1 MKKLIV
7 LFSAVAALAACSKN
21 EVVPAVSGENV
32 EISYKVAPRTK
43 ADPQAFDTNNKFASW
58 AYYLPNGKSWE
69 TNFKEAQIY
78 IGKDGE
84 EGATI
89 SYGNNV
95 WKDQTTS
102 YYWPKE
108 GSLTFFAYSL
118 NSNFLTNADQ
128 TDTHFTC
135 LNHESQYGIFGS
147 LNLDTHPNTDFLV
160 ADIAKDKTTNQNVYD
175 FNGVPTLFKHK
186 LSRVKF
192 AVKKKK
198 SDYPGATITLNS
210 ITFKNLVN
218 VMTYAQYLKVDEAK
232 GFTPDYIFDETGASR
247 SDQKYTTTDFEV
259 KSSAEFVPVPN
270 SNEDRYIYIP
280 QNFKNVKDANKIATI
295 EVKYTVTFKKGTS
308 ETDKGISE
316 TYTKTLKVKDIFDSW
331 EIGKRYTFNLIFSL
345 DEINWAPAVGDWEDV
360 ENTNGYE
367 IKNPEKVEK
376 VGDTTIQADGD
387 TTTDEQC

>member
-43 ADPQAFDTNNKFASW
+43 AAPQAFDTHNVFASW
-58 AYYLPNGKSWE
+58 AYYLPKGKWDE
-69 TNFKEAQIY
+69 NRTNAKIY
-78 IGKDGE
+78 IGKEGE

-95 WKDQTTS
+95 WKDQDNS

-108 GSLTFFAYSL
+108 GNLTFFAYSL
-118 NSNFLTNADQ
+118 NSKSLTNKFGN
-128 TDTHFTC
+128 DTHFTC

-147 LNLDTHPNTDFLV
+147 LNLDIHPNTDFLV
-160 ADIAKDKTTNQNVYD
+160 ADIASDKTANENVYD

-192 AVKKKK
+192 AVKKK

-218 VMTYAQYLKVDEAK
+218 VMTYSQFWKDANNDIIQ
-232 GFTPDYIFDETGASR
+232 DYIATEGASR
-247 SDQKYTTTDFEV
+247 SNQEYTKTDFEV
-259 KSSAEFVPVPN
+259 SSTAFVPVPN
-270 SNEDRYIYIP
+270 EVRYIYIP
-280 QNFKNVKDANKIATI
+280 QDFKNVTDATKIATI
-295 EVKYTVTFKKGTS
+295 EVKYTVTLKKGTS

-345 DEINWAPAVGDWEDV
+345 DEIKWAPAVGDWEDV

-367 IKNPEKVEK
+367 INVPDIKLPANNDHETEE
-376 VGDTTIQADGD
+376 AN
-387 TTTDEQC
+387 

>member
-43 ADPQAFDTNNKFASW
+43 AEPQAFDTKNVFASW
-58 AYYLPNGKSWE
+58 AYYLPAGKSWDNNA
-69 TNFKEAQIY
+69 TDAKIY
-78 IGKDGE
+78 IGKEGE
-84 EGATI
+84 HGVTI

-108 GSLTFFAYSL
+108 GNLTFFAYSL
-118 NSNFLTNADQ
+118 NSSSLTDKSGK
-128 TDTHFTC
+128 DIFFTC
-135 LNHESQYGIFGS
+135 LYHESQYGIHGT
-147 LNLDTHPNTDFLV
+147 LDLDVHPNTDFLV
-160 ADIAKDKTTNQNVYD
+160 ADIAKDKTANETAYK

-192 AVKKKK
+192 AVKKK

-218 VMTYAQYLKVDEAK
+218 GMTYTQYQKDAAK
-232 GFTPDYIFDETGASR
+232 GIYTPDYLFPGTKR
-247 SDQKYTTTDFEV
+247 TDQKYTETAFEV
-259 KSSAEFVPVPN
+259 SSSKAFDPVPDK
-270 SNEDRYIYIP
+270 NEVRYIYIP
-280 QNFKNVKDANKIATI
+280 QDFKGVTETDKIATI
-295 EVKYTVTFKKGTS
+295 EVKYTVTFK
-308 ETDKGISE
+308 DGISE
-316 TYTKTLKVKDIFDSW
+316 TYTKTLNVKNIFDSW

-345 DEINWAPAVGDWEDV
+345 DEIKWAPAVGDWED
-360 ENTNGYE
+360 E
-367 IKNPEKVEK
+367 IKNIDVVTGKVK
-376 VGDTTIQADGD
+376 PADGSTSVD
-387 TTTDEQC
+387 GNTTTDEQC

>member
-32 EISYKVAPRTK
+32 EIPYKVAPRTK
-43 ADPQAFDTNNKFASW
+43 ADPQAFDTKNKFASW
-58 AYYLPNGKSWE
+58 AYYLPSGKNWE
-69 TNFKEAQIY
+69 SNHNDAKIY
-78 IGKDGE
+78 IGKEGE

-89 SYGNNV
+89 SYGNSV
-95 WKDQTTS
+95 WKDQTIS

-108 GSLTFFAYSL
+108 GNLTFFAYSL
-118 NSNFLTNADQ
+118 NSNSLTDKSG

-135 LNHESQYGIFGS
+135 LNHDSQYGIFGS

-160 ADIAKDKTTNQNVYD
+160 ADIASDQTSNKEVYN

-192 AVKKKK
+192 AVKKK

-218 VMTYAQYLKVDEAK
+218 GMTYTQYQKDAAK
-232 GFTPDYIFDETGASR
+232 GIYTPDYLFPGTKR
-247 SDQKYTTTDFEV
+247 TDQKYTETAFEV
-259 KSSAEFVPVPN
+259 SSSKAFDPVPDK
-270 SNEDRYIYIP
+270 NEVRYIYIP
-280 QNFKNVKDANKIATI
+280 QDFKGVTETDKIATI
-295 EVKYTVTFKKGTS
+295 EVKYTVTFK
-308 ETDKGISE
+308 DGISE
-316 TYTKTLKVKDIFDSW
+316 TYTKTLNVKNIFDSW

-345 DEINWAPAVGDWEDV
+345 DEIKWAPAVGDWED
-360 ENTNGYE
+360 E
-367 IKNPEKVEK
+367 IKNIDVVTGEVKP
-376 VGDTTIQADGD
+376 ADGSTSVD
-387 TTTDEQC
+387 GNTTTDEQC

>member
-43 ADPQAFDTNNKFASW
+43 AETQTFDTKNVFASW
-58 AYYLPNGKSWE
+58 AYYLPKKSSWD
-69 TNFKEAQIY
+69 NNSKDAKIY
-78 IGKDGE
+78 IGKEGDDGIK
-84 EGATI
+84 I

-108 GSLTFFAYSL
+108 GKLTFFAYSL
-118 NSNFLTNADQ
+118 NSSSLTDKSG

-160 ADIAKDKTTNQNVYD
+160 ADIAKDKTANQNVYN

-192 AVKKKK
+192 AVKKKA
-198 SDYPGATITLNS
+198 DYANTTITLNS
-210 ITFKNLVN
+210 ITFKKLVYG
-218 VMTYAQYLKVDEAK
+218 MTYTQFKNDAAK
-232 GFTPDYIFDETGASR
+232 GIITDYIAPGTNRDKE
-247 SDQKYTTTDFEV
+247 QEYTKTDFEV
-259 KSSAEFVPVPN
+259 SSSTAFVPVPN
-270 SNEDRYIYIP
+270 EVRYIYIP
-280 QNFKNVKDANKIATI
+280 QDFKNVTDATKIATI
-295 EVKYTVTFKKGTS
+295 EVKYTVTLKKGTS

-316 TYTKTLKVKDIFDSW
+316 TYTKTLNVKDIFDSW

-345 DEINWAPAVGDWEDV
+345 DEIKWAPAVGDWED
-360 ENTNGYE
+360 E
-367 IKNPEKVEK
+367 IKNIDV
-376 VGDTTIQADGD
+376 VTGDVKPADSSIPVDGE
-387 TTTDEQC
+387 TTTDDQF

>member
-43 ADPQAFDTNNKFASW
+43 ADPQTFDTKNVFASW
-58 AYYLPNGKSWE
+58 AYYLPSGKKWSDNWKDAE
-69 TNFKEAQIY
+69 IF
-78 IGKDGE
+78 IGKEDE
-84 EGATI
+84 EGVTI
-89 SYGNNV
+89 SYGNKV
-95 WKDQTTS
+95 WRDQTTS
-102 YYWPKE
+102 HYWPKE

-118 NSNFLTNADQ
+118 NSNSLTDKSG

-135 LNHESQYGIFGS
+135 LNHDSQYGIFGS

-160 ADIAKDKTTNQNVYD
+160 ADIAKDKTANQNVYN

-192 AVKKKK
+192 AVKKK

-218 VMTYAQYLKVDEAK
+218 GMTYTQYQKDAAK
-232 GFTPDYIFDETGASR
+232 GIYTPDYLFPGTKR
-247 SDQKYTTTDFEV
+247 TDQKYTETAFEV
-259 KSSAEFVPVPN
+259 SSSKAFDPVPDK
-270 SNEDRYIYIP
+270 NEVRYIYIP
-280 QNFKNVKDANKIATI
+280 QDFKGVTETDKIATI
-295 EVKYTVTFKKGTS
+295 EVKYTVTFK
-308 ETDKGISE
+308 DGISE
-316 TYTKTLKVKDIFDSW
+316 TYTKTLNVKNIFDSW

-345 DEINWAPAVGDWEDV
+345 DEIKWAPAVGDWEDD
-360 ENTNGYE
+360 
-367 IKNPEKVEK
+367 IKNIDVVTGEVKPADGSTSV
-376 VGDTTIQADGD
+376 DGD

>member
-7 LFSAVAALAACSKN
+7 LISAVAALAACSKN

-43 ADPQAFDTNNKFASW
+43 ADPQAFDTHNVFASW
-58 AYYLPNGKSWE
+58 AYYLPSGKNWNANH
-69 TNFKEAQIY
+69 TDTEAKIY
-78 IGKDGE
+78 IGKEGE

-95 WKDQTTS
+95 WKDQKAS

-108 GSLTFFAYSL
+108 GKLTFFAYSL
-118 NSNFLTNADQ
+118 NSNSLTDKSG

-135 LNHESQYGIFGS
+135 LNHDSQYGIFGS

-160 ADIAKDKTTNQNVYD
+160 ADIAKDKTANQNVYN

-192 AVKKKK
+192 AVKKK

-210 ITFKNLVN
+210 INFKNLVN
-218 VMTYAQYLKVDEAK
+218 GMTYTQYQKDAAK
-232 GFTPDYIFDETGASR
+232 GIYTPDYLFPGTKR
-247 SDQKYTTTDFEV
+247 TDQKYTETAFEV
-259 KSSAEFVPVPN
+259 SSSKAFDPVPDK
-270 SNEDRYIYIP
+270 NEVRYIYIP
-280 QNFKNVKDANKIATI
+280 QDFKGVTETDKIATI
-295 EVKYTVTFKKGTS
+295 EVKYTVTFK
-308 ETDKGISE
+308 DGISE
-316 TYTKTLKVKDIFDSW
+316 TYTKTLNVKNIFDSW

-345 DEINWAPAVGDWEDV
+345 DEIKWAPAVGDWEDD
-360 ENTNGYE
+360 
-367 IKNPEKVEK
+367 IKNIDVVTGEVKPADGSTSV
-376 VGDTTIQADGD
+376 DGD
-387 TTTDEQC
+387 TTTDEQF

>member
-43 ADPQAFDTNNKFASW
+43 ADPQTFDTHNVFASW
-58 AYYLPNGKSWE
+58 AYYLPSDKSWSANQ
-69 TNFKEAQIY
+69 TEAKIY
-78 IGKDGE
+78 IGKEGE

-95 WKDQTTS
+95 WKDQDAS

-108 GSLTFFAYSL
+108 GKLTFFAYSL
-118 NSNFLTNADQ
+118 NSKSLTNKFG

-147 LNLDTHPNTDFLV
+147 LNLDKHPNTDFLV
-160 ADIAKDKTTNQNVYD
+160 ADIASDKTANESKYD

-192 AVKKKK
+192 AVRKN
-198 SDYPGATITLNS
+198 SNYPGATITLNS

-218 VMTYAQYLKVDEAK
+218 GMTYSQFWKDAK
-232 GFTPDYIFDETGASR
+232 KGIICDYMVPGTAISE
-247 SDQKYTTTDFEV
+247 QKYTETDFPV
-259 KSSAEFVPVPN
+259 SSTSFAPVPDA
-270 SNEDRYIYIP
+270 NEIRYIYIP
-280 QNFKNVKDANKIATI
+280 QNFKDVTDVTKIATI
-295 EVKYTVTFKKGTS
+295 EVKYTVTLKKGTS

-316 TYTKTLKVKDIFDSW
+316 TYTKTLNVKDIFDSW

-345 DEINWAPAVGDWEDV
+345 DEIKWAPAVGDWED
-360 ENTNGYE
+360 E
-367 IKNPEKVEK
+367 IKNIDVVTGEVKP
-376 VGDTTIQADGD
+376 ADVSTSVD
-387 TTTDEQC
+387 SETTTDDQC

>member
-118 NSNFLTNADQ
+118 NSNSLTDKSG

-135 LNHESQYGIFGS
+135 LNHDSQYGIFGS

-160 ADIAKDKTTNQNVYD
+160 ADIASDKTANENVYN

-192 AVKKKK
+192 AVKKKA
-198 SDYPGATITLNS
+198 DYANTTITLNS
-210 ITFKNLVN
+210 ITFKNLVYGMIYTQFMN
-218 VMTYAQYLKVDEAK
+218 DAAK
-232 GFTPDYIFDETGASR
+232 GIIHDYMNPGTDR
-247 SDQKYTTTDFEV
+247 SDQEYTKTDFEV
-259 KSSAEFVPVPN
+259 SSTAFVPVPN
-270 SNEDRYIYIP
+270 EVRYIYIP
-280 QNFKNVKDANKIATI
+280 QDFKNVTDATKIATI
-295 EVKYTVTFKKGTS
+295 EVKYTVTFK
-308 ETDKGISE
+308 DGISE

-345 DEINWAPAVGDWEDV
+345 DEIKWAPGVGDWEDETKNIDV
-360 ENTNGYE
+360 VTGKVTTN
-367 IKNPEKVEK
+367 
-376 VGDTTIQADGD
+376 DQR
-387 TTTDEQC
+387 

>member
-43 ADPQAFDTNNKFASW
+43 ADPQAFDTHNVFASW
-58 AYYLPNGKSWE
+58 AYYLPSGKNWSDNWKDAE
-69 TNFKEAQIY
+69 IF
-78 IGKDGE
+78 IGKEDE
-84 EGATI
+84 EGVTI
-89 SYGNNV
+89 SYGNKV
-95 WKDQTTS
+95 WKDQDNS

-108 GSLTFFAYSL
+108 GNLTFFAYSL
-118 NSNFLTNADQ
+118 NSKSLTNKFGN
-128 TDTHFTC
+128 DTHFTC

-147 LNLDTHPNTDFLV
+147 LNLDIHPNTDFLV
-160 ADIAKDKTTNQNVYD
+160 ADIASDKTANENVYD

-192 AVKKKK
+192 AVKKK

-218 VMTYAQYLKVDEAK
+218 VMTYSQFWKDANNDIIQ
-232 GFTPDYIFDETGASR
+232 DYIATEGASR
-247 SDQKYTTTDFEV
+247 SNQEYTKTDFEV
-259 KSSAEFVPVPN
+259 SSTAFVPVPN
-270 SNEDRYIYIP
+270 EVRYIYIP
-280 QNFKNVKDANKIATI
+280 QDFKNVTDATKIATI
-295 EVKYTVTFKKGTS
+295 EVKYTVTLKKGTS

-345 DEINWAPAVGDWEDV
+345 DEIKWAPAVGDWEDV

-367 IKNPEKVEK
+367 INVPDIKLPANNDHETEE
-376 VGDTTIQADGD
+376 AN
-387 TTTDEQC
+387 

>member
-43 ADPQAFDTNNKFASW
+43 ADPQAFDTKNVFASW
-58 AYYLPNGKSWE
+58 AYYLPSGKSWE

-118 NSNFLTNADQ
+118 NRNSLTDKSG

-135 LNHESQYGIFGS
+135 LNHDSQYGIFGS

-160 ADIAKDKTTNQNVYD
+160 ADIASDKTANENVYN

-192 AVKKKK
+192 AVRKK

-218 VMTYAQYLKVDEAK
+218 GMTYTQYQNDEAK
-232 GFTPDYIFDETGASR
+232 GIIPDYMYPGTAR
-247 SDQKYTTTDFEV
+247 SNQEYTTKDFEV
-259 KSSAEFVPVPN
+259 SSTAFVPVPDA
-270 SNEDRYIYIP
+270 NEVRYIYIP
-280 QNFKNVKDANKIATI
+280 QDFKDVTETDKIATI
-295 EVKYTVTFKKGTS
+295 EVKYTVTLKKGTS

-316 TYTKTLKVKDIFDSW
+316 TYTKTLNVKDIFDSW
-331 EIGKRYTFNLIFSL
+331 KIGKRYTFNLIFSL
-345 DEINWAPAVGDWEDV
+345 DEIKWAPAVGDWKDETKNIDV
-360 ENTNGYE
+360 VTGEVKPANGS
-367 IKNPEKVEK
+367 IS
-376 VGDTTIQADGD
+376 ADGD
-387 TTTDEQC
+387 TTTNDQR

>member
-43 ADPQAFDTNNKFASW
+43 ADPQAFDTKNVFASW
-58 AYYLPNGKSWE
+58 AYYLPSGKNWE

-118 NSNFLTNADQ
+118 NSSSLTDKSG

-147 LNLDTHPNTDFLV
+147 LNLDAHPNTDFLV
-160 ADIAKDKTTNQNVYD
+160 ADIASDKTANENVYN

-192 AVKKKK
+192 AVRKK

-218 VMTYAQYLKVDEAK
+218 GMTYTQYQNDEAK
-232 GFTPDYIFDETGASR
+232 GIIPDYMYPGTAR
-247 SDQKYTTTDFEV
+247 SDQEYTKTDFEV
-259 KSSAEFVPVPN
+259 SSTAFVPVPN
-270 SNEDRYIYIP
+270 EVRYIYIP
-280 QNFKNVKDANKIATI
+280 QDFKNVTDATKIATI
-295 EVKYTVTFKKGTS
+295 EVKYTVTFK
-308 ETDKGISE
+308 DGISE

-331 EIGKRYTFNLIFSL
+331 KIGKRYTFNLIFSL
-345 DEINWAPAVGDWEDV
+345 DEIKWAPGVGDWED
-360 ENTNGYE
+360 E
-367 IKNPEKVEK
+367 IKNIDIV
-376 VGDTTIQADGD
+376 
-387 TTTDEQC
+387 TDEVTTNAQR

>member
-43 ADPQAFDTNNKFASW
+43 ADPQAFDTKNVFASW
-58 AYYLPNGKSWE
+58 AYYLPSGKWDE
-69 TNFKEAQIY
+69 NRTNAKIY
-78 IGKDGE
+78 IGKEGE

-95 WKDQTTS
+95 WKDQDNS

-108 GSLTFFAYSL
+108 GNLTFFTYSL
-118 NSNFLTNADQ
+118 NSKSLTNKFGN
-128 TDTHFTC
+128 DTHFTC

-147 LNLDTHPNTDFLV
+147 LNLDIHPNTDFLV
-160 ADIAKDKTTNQNVYD
+160 ADIASDKTANENVYD

-192 AVKKKK
+192 AVKKK

-218 VMTYAQYLKVDEAK
+218 VMTYSQFWKDANNDIIQ
-232 GFTPDYIFDETGASR
+232 DYIATEGASR
-247 SDQKYTTTDFEV
+247 SNQEYTKTDFEV
-259 KSSAEFVPVPN
+259 SSTAFVPVPN
-270 SNEDRYIYIP
+270 EVRYIYIP
-280 QNFKNVKDANKIATI
+280 QDFKNVTDATKIATI
-295 EVKYTVTFKKGTS
+295 EVKYTVTLKKGTS

-316 TYTKTLKVKDIFDSW
+316 TYTKTLNVKDIFDSW

-345 DEINWAPAVGDWEDV
+345 DEIKWAPAVGDWEDV

-367 IKNPEKVEK
+367 IKDP
-376 VGDTTIQADGD
+376 DTNIKADD
-387 TTTDEQC
+387 NHETNEAN

>member
-43 ADPQAFDTNNKFASW
+43 ADPQAFDTKNVFASW
-58 AYYLPNGKSWE
+58 AYYLPSGKWDE
-69 TNFKEAQIY
+69 NRTNAKIY
-78 IGKDGE
+78 IGKEGE

-95 WKDQTTS
+95 WKDQDNS

-108 GSLTFFAYSL
+108 GNLTFFAYSL
-118 NSNFLTNADQ
+118 NSKSLTNKFGN
-128 TDTHFTC
+128 DTHFSC

-147 LNLDTHPNTDFLV
+147 LNLDIHPNTDFLV
-160 ADIAKDKTTNQNVYD
+160 ADIASDKTANENIYD

-192 AVKKKK
+192 AVKKK

-218 VMTYAQYLKVDEAK
+218 VMTYSQFWKDANNDIIQ
-232 GFTPDYIFDETGASR
+232 DYIATEGASR
-247 SDQKYTTTDFEV
+247 SNQEYTKTDFEV
-259 KSSAEFVPVPN
+259 SSTAFVPVPN
-270 SNEDRYIYIP
+270 EVRYIYIP
-280 QNFKNVKDANKIATI
+280 QDFKNVTDATKIATI
-295 EVKYTVTFKKGTS
+295 EVKYTVTLKKGTS

-345 DEINWAPAVGDWEDV
+345 DEIKWAPAVGDWEDV

-367 IKNPEKVEK
+367 IKDPDKK
-376 VGDTTIQADGD
+376 
-387 TTTDEQC
+387 

>member
-43 ADPQAFDTNNKFASW
+43 AEPQAFDTKNVFASW
-58 AYYLPNGKSWE
+58 AYYLPSGKWDE
-69 TNFKEAQIY
+69 NRTNAKIY
-78 IGKDGE
+78 IGKEGE

-95 WKDQTTS
+95 WKDQDNS

-108 GSLTFFAYSL
+108 GNLTFFAYSL
-118 NSNFLTNADQ
+118 NSKSLTNKFGN
-128 TDTHFTC
+128 DTHFTC

-147 LNLDTHPNTDFLV
+147 LNLDIHPNTDFLV
-160 ADIAKDKTTNQNVYD
+160 ADIASDKTANENVYD

-192 AVKKKK
+192 AVKKK

-218 VMTYAQYLKVDEAK
+218 VMTYSQFWKDANNDIIQ
-232 GFTPDYIFDETGASR
+232 DYIATEGASR
-247 SDQKYTTTDFEV
+247 SNQEYTKTDFEV
-259 KSSAEFVPVPN
+259 SSTAFVPVPN
-270 SNEDRYIYIP
+270 EVRYIYIP
-280 QNFKNVKDANKIATI
+280 QDFKNVTDATKIATI
-295 EVKYTVTFKKGTS
+295 EVKYTVTLKKGTS

-316 TYTKTLKVKDIFDSW
+316 TYTKTLNVKDIFDSW

-345 DEINWAPAVGDWEDV
+345 DEIKWAPAVGDWEDV

-367 IKNPEKVEK
+367 IKDPDIKIPANKDHETEE
-376 VGDTTIQADGD
+376 AN
-387 TTTDEQC
+387 

>member
-1 MKKLIV
+1 MKKLIA

-43 ADPQAFDTNNKFASW
+43 ADPQAFDTKNVFASW
-58 AYYLPNGKSWE
+58 AYYLPSGKTWA
-69 TNFKEAQIY
+69 TDYKDAKIY

-84 EGATI
+84 EGVTI
-89 SYGNNV
+89 SYGNSV
-95 WKDQTTS
+95 WKDLTTS

-108 GSLTFFAYSL
+108 GNLTFFAYSL
-118 NSNFLTNADQ
+118 NSSSLTDKSG

-135 LNHESQYGIFGS
+135 LNSELQYGIHGT

-160 ADIAKDKTTNQNVYD
+160 ADIASDKTANEKVYN

-192 AVKKKK
+192 AVRKK

-218 VMTYAQYLKVDEAK
+218 GMTYTQVMKDNAK
-232 GFTPDYIFDETGASR
+232 GIIPDYMFPGTAR
-247 SDQKYTTTDFEV
+247 SEQEYTKTDFEV
-259 KSSAEFVPVPN
+259 SSTSFVPVPA
-270 SNEDRYIYIP
+270 SNEVRYIYIP
-280 QNFKNVKDANKIATI
+280 QDFKDVTDVTKIATI
-295 EVKYTVTFKKGTS
+295 EVKYTVTLKKGTS
-308 ETDKGISE
+308 ETDNGISE
-316 TYTKTLKVKDIFDSW
+316 ARTKTLNVKDIFDSW

-345 DEINWAPAVGDWEDV
+345 DEIKWAPAVGDWKD
-360 ENTNGYE
+360 E
-367 IKNPEKVEK
+367 IKNIDVVTGEV
-376 VGDTTIQADGD
+376 TTNDQR
-387 TTTDEQC
+387 

>member
-58 AYYLPNGKSWE
+58 AYYLPNGKNWDANRTE
-69 TNFKEAQIY
+69 AKEY
-78 IGKDGE
+78 ISNSEISFNDG
-84 EGATI
+84 
-89 SYGNNV
+89 V
-95 WKDQTTS
+95 WKNKDIS
-102 YYWPKE
+102 YYWPNG

-118 NSNFLTNADQ
+118 NSNSLTDKSG

-135 LNHESQYGIFGS
+135 LNHDSQYGIFGS

-160 ADIAKDKTTNQNVYD
+160 ADIASDKTANENVYN

-192 AVKKKK
+192 AVRKK

-218 VMTYAQYLKVDEAK
+218 GMTYTQYQNDEAK
-232 GFTPDYIFDETGASR
+232 GIIPDYMYPGTAR
-247 SDQKYTTTDFEV
+247 SNQEYTTTDFEV
-259 KSSAEFVPVPN
+259 SSTAFVPVH
-270 SNEDRYIYIP
+270 NEVRYIYIP
-280 QNFKNVKDANKIATI
+280 QDFKNVTDATKIATI
-295 EVKYTVTFKKGTS
+295 EVKYTVTFK
-308 ETDKGISE
+308 DGISE

-345 DEINWAPAVGDWEDV
+345 DEIKWAPGVGDWEDETKNIDV
-360 ENTNGYE
+360 VTGKVTTN
-367 IKNPEKVEK
+367 
-376 VGDTTIQADGD
+376 DQR
-387 TTTDEQC
+387 